1 LPVRVGD
8 AQLVGSPDA
17 YFSVAVL
24 SDKRIL
30 VSVDQGVVFI
40 SLNNRN
46 AAVGKGEMAFLLPNG
61 LLLGPMPMS
70 RDERMRWDAG
80 GAH

>member
-1 LPVRVGD
+1 
-8 AQLVGSPDA
+8 
-17 YFSVAVL
+17 
-24 SDKRIL
+24 
-30 VSVDQGVVFI
+30 VFI

-80 GAH
+80 GAR